1 LVCISVSENERGT
14 KAGKSKRQKKGNF
27 CSGFNGE
34 LAASE

>member
-1 LVCISVSENERGT
+1 MREAQKLEKV
-14 KAGKSKRQKKGNF
+14 KDKKKGNF